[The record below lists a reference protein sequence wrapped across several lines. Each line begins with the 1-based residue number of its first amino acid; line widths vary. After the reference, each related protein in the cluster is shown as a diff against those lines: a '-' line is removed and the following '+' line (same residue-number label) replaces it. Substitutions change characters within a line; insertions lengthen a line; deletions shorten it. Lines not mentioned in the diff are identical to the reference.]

1 MLFRSLLVLLFTWN
15 TVTGFCYYGT
25 AFKNVTGCFQFFR
38 TPLNFTNAV
47 RFCRVN
53 LKSTIG
59 RPTSFEKNRQ
69 IQEAAAKLGIEE
81 YWIGATNVDND
92 WEWLD
97 GSMMTYSN
105 FDVAAGYPKK
115 TESQVGAVSMESL
128 FGLWYTKI
136 DAMALPFVCEFQ
148 ATEDYSQGVLYRV
161 PKTQSLRFP
170 HGGIKAPI
178 VLVQSADQSVLYP
191 AVGPIQNE
199 VDTGE
204 KAYMEPINMTAGAF
218 PSMGLS
224 GQPVVILNPRRVRV
238 KLKPVVV
245 TETETEQNRSVK
257 EKEETEDSVNV
268 KSSQQATGASGN
280 GTALAEELN
289 SNSKAKRE
297 REESETLRTK
307 ITNIQRG

>member
-1 MLFRSLLVLLFTWN
+1 MFIEERSTFRARKKNRGIERKGYSPLFQENSEINELFRI
-15 TVTGFCYYGT
+15 
-25 AFKNVTGCFQFFR
+25 FR
-38 TPLNFTNAV
+38 SSE
-47 RFCRVN
+47 RVN

-148 ATEDYSQGVLYRV
+148 ATEDYSQG
-161 PKTQSLRFP
+161 
-170 HGGIKAPI
+170 
-178 VLVQSADQSVLYP
+178 
-191 AVGPIQNE
+191 
-199 VDTGE
+199 
-204 KAYMEPINMTAGAF
+204 
-218 PSMGLS
+218 
-224 GQPVVILNPRRVRV
+224 
-238 KLKPVVV
+238 
-245 TETETEQNRSVK
+245 
-257 EKEETEDSVNV
+257 
-268 KSSQQATGASGN
+268 
-280 GTALAEELN
+280 TALTEELN

-297 REESETLRTK
+297 RDESETLRTK